1 MGFFQQGRKRI
12 SQKNGAT
19 CTFSPAITGR
29 LDTPPVERSDPAQTS
44 VEATSQFDKTVV
56 SE

>member
-1 MGFFQQGRKRI
+1 MGFFQKGRKHI

-19 CTFSPAITGR
+19 YAFSPAITGR

-44 VEATSQFDKTVV
+44 VEATSQFDKMAV